1 MNHEKDISTEQPA
14 AKQEARLPV
23 PDAHQE
29 RPEGSGSSTAQRPAA
44 PGRLSQGK
52 PGRGGRLR
60 RSRDFQAVYRQGR
73 RARGRW
79 MVVFV
84 RCREDRCREN
94 RFGITASRK
103 VGGAVRRSRCKRRL
117 RELYRLYGGM
127 GNGGMDMVVNA
138 VQGLDRAPWAELV
151 EDYLRCLS
159 TLASQLGS
167 PLESSGSTNG
177 GSRRRSR
184 RPAGT
189 SQPARNTPPGRSRST
204 GSSVVAGWASRE
216 SCGVIP
222 SIRGAMIL
230 SPERT

>member
-14 AKQEARLPV
+14 AEQEARLPV

-29 RPEGSGSSTAQRPAA
+29 RPEGAGSSTAQGTAA
-44 PGRLSQGK
+44 PGRLSQGQ
-52 PGRGGRLR
+52 PGPGGRLR

-84 RCREDRCREN
+84 RCREDRSGEN

-103 VGGAVRRSRCKRRL
+103 VGGAVRRSRCKRRV
-117 RELYRLYGGM
+117 RELYRLYGGL

-151 EDYLRCLS
+151 EDYLRCLNN
-159 TLASQLGS
+159 LASQLGWPS
-167 PLESSGSTNG
+167 ESSGSTND
-177 GSRRRSR
+177 GSHRRSR
-184 RPAGT
+184 RPAGM
-189 SQPARNTPPGRSRST
+189 SRPARNTPPGQSRNT

-230 SPERT
+230 SLERI

>member
-1 MNHEKDISTEQPA
+1 MHHEKNVSTKQPA

-23 PDAHQE
+23 PDAHEE

-44 PGRLSQGK
+44 PRRLSQGE
-52 PGRGGRLR
+52 PGPGGRLR

-84 RCREDRCREN
+84 RRREDRSCGN

-117 RELYRLYGGM
+117 RELYRLYGGLE
-127 GNGGMDMVVNA
+127 NGGMDMVVNA

-151 EDYLRCLS
+151 EDYLRCLRA
-159 TLASQLGS
+159 LALQLDSPSQ
-167 PLESSGSTNG
+167 SSGSTNG
-177 GSRRRSR
+177 GSHRRSHQ
-184 RPAGT
+184 PAGT
-189 SQPARNTPPGRSRST
+189 SRPARNTPPRQSGST
-204 GSSVVAGWASRE
+204 GSSAAAGWASRG

-222 SIRGAMIL
+222 STREATIL